1 MVLNIFKAIQ
11 IKLPDFILFYFF
23 LNINLICKGGL

>member
-11 IKLPDFILFYFF
+11 IKLPEIVFIYLFIHLFF
-23 LNINLICKGGL
+23 KH

>member
-11 IKLPDFILFYFF
+11 IKLPDFILFYF

>member
-11 IKLPDFILFYFF
+11 IKLPDFIYLFF

>member
-11 IKLPDFILFYFF
+11 IKLPDFIFF

>member
-11 IKLPDFILFYFF
+11 IKLPDFILFF